1 MQKTYKYA
9 GAQPRNSAERRAWHA
24 KSPAELQKRARQRC
38 GTDAGIPELQSF
50 KKETKVRNRTWTLHK
65 GHSGMKMALYG
76 GKGVDMLSC

>member
-1 MQKTYKYA
+1 MSASDAEQMRAFLNYKV
-9 GAQPRNSAERRAWHA
+9 
-24 KSPAELQKRARQRC
+24 L
-38 GTDAGIPELQSF
+38 